1 VLEEATG
8 ALWNIS
14 SADDLKEA
22 VLTQTAE
29 TVVQHA
35 VLPFSGLP
43 MSSQS
48 AGPTASTSAAV
59 QGNHVGGGRN
69 PAANVFRNGT
79 GILRNIS
86 AVNDQASASQM
97 FWKSMAKNL
106 SLISLISPGIPPPF
120 PPPHLHAILHSGP
133 PFSALGTRPG
143 GRFAPFP

>member
-1 VLEEATG
+1 MFFSPLQALAQLLRNSQQTAGGPLVLEEATG

-43 MSSQS
+43 MSSQQS
-48 AGPTASTSAAV
+48 AAGPMASTSAAAV
-59 QGNHVGGGRN
+59 AAPPGQGNHVGGGRN

-97 FWKSMAKNL
+97 FWKSMA
-106 SLISLISPGIPPPF
+106 SL
-120 PPPHLHAILHSGP
+120 
-133 PFSALGTRPG
+133 
-143 GRFAPFP
+143 